1 MTRRAV
7 TMLALGGILGLA
19 VLPARAQVH
28 RLDPF
33 PWSAL
38 ADSTSRSGVV
48 VSWDLDLGGDA
59 GWRGQRL
66 GLALRIPVGRSG
78 LVYLGGHYTRLES
91 EGGGALVRWP
101 DLRAEDLT
109 AEDAAA
115 WPGEALQED
124 FGQPEVGLLM
134 PMGLPLLGAGAGAFA
149 VRLPFGKEELY
160 PLESRAMA
168 LRVGWRRQGLDL
180 GPWQLSGRVGWEVAL
195 DASGEVFAPEAFPDG
210 FRYGVEVG
218 SPAVRTRGASLGWQ
232 ARELSEGRH
241 LRQAVAEAWAEVAGR
256 HRVRVTVVRELGVT
270 RHRLADWRVGVS
282 LELRRPLP
290 AAEEQGNLPAAA
302 GRGR

>member
-1 MTRRAV
+1 MPR
-7 TMLALGGILGLA
+7 LAATVLVLGMILGLA
-19 VLPARAQVH
+19 ALPARAQVH
-28 RLDPF
+28 HLDPF

-48 VSWDLDLGGDA
+48 LSWDLGLGGDT

-66 GLALRIPVGRSG
+66 GMALRVAVGQSG
-78 LVYLGGHYTRLES
+78 MVFLRGHYTRLES

-101 DLRAEDLT
+101 DLRAEEVT
-109 AEDAAA
+109 AEDAAV

-134 PMGLPLLGAGAGAFA
+134 PLGLPLFGAGAGAFA

-168 LRVGWRRQGLDL
+168 LRVSWRRQGLDL
-180 GPWQLSGRVGWEVAL
+180 GPWQLSGRIGWEVSL
-195 DASGEVFAPEAFPDG
+195 DASGEVFASEAFPDG
-210 FRYGVEVG
+210 FRYGLEVG
-218 SPAVRTRGASLGWQ
+218 SPAARARGASLGWQ
-232 ARELSEGRH
+232 ARELSGGQH
-241 LRQAVAEAWAEVAGR
+241 LRQAVADVWTDVAGR
-256 HRVRVTVVRELGVT
+256 HRVRLTVLRELGVT

-290 AAEEQGNLPAAA
+290 VADEQGNLPAAA